1 MDVAVLLLGIV
12 LGAGGG
18 AFAVRA
24 LLGGQFERQLA
35 EAASRTSSDVAVA
48 HTRLEERDRHVAIL
62 QEQLAASRADADAQR
77 NELTAL
83 REEHARIIARAE
95 SDGRAAAEKLEL
107 AHDLVR
113 QSENKLR
120 DAFASLSSDA
130 LRRNNQSFLELAK
143 ETLGSFQQSAS
154 GDLEKRQQAID
165 EMVRP
170 IRESLEK
177 FDTKIQDVE
186 RARIDAY
193 AGLKT
198 HLTTLEES
206 QHMLRG
212 ETANLV
218 KALRTPHVR
227 GQWGEMQLRRV
238 VEIAGMLEYCD
249 FRSQQTLQTEDGA
262 LRPDMVVNL
271 PGGKTVVIDA
281 KTPLDAYVSANQT
294 DDDAQ
299 RAELM
304 RTHVRQVRD
313 HVSKLSDKR
322 YWAQVE
328 GTPEYVVMF
337 LAGEMLY
344 TAALQHDP
352 ELLEFAARKNVLIA
366 SPATLIAY
374 LRAIAHGWSQE
385 RIARNAERISDLGR
399 ELYDRLQTM
408 AGHFDDLRR
417 KLDGAVE
424 SYNRAI
430 GSLEGRVMVSARR
443 FGELGVSTQAP
454 LEELASIDRSA
465 RALQPG
471 TMPVDDENCD
481 SPDDDADGV
490 PTFLAVE
497 RA

>member
-1 MDVAVLLLGIV
+1 M
-12 LGAGGG
+12 
-18 AFAVRA
+18 
-24 LLGGQFERQLA
+24 
-35 EAASRTSSDVAVA
+35 
-48 HTRLEERDRHVAIL
+48 
-62 QEQLAASRADADAQR
+62 
-77 NELTAL
+77 AL
-83 REEHARIIARAE
+83 REEHAGIVARTE
-95 SDGRAAAEKLEL
+95 EERRASAEKLEL
-107 AHDLVR
+107 AQGLVR
-113 QSENKLR
+113 QSEASLR
-120 DAFASLSSDA
+120 EAFSSLSSDA
-130 LRRNNQSFLELAK
+130 LRRNNQSFLELAR
-143 ETLGSFQQSAS
+143 ETLGAFQQQAT

-165 EMVRP
+165 ELVRP
-170 IRESLEK
+170 IRESLDK
-177 FDTKIQDVE
+177 FDTKIADVE
-186 RARIDAY
+186 KARIDAY

-198 HLTTLEES
+198 HLGALEES
-206 QHMLRG
+206 QQMLRD

-249 FRSQQTLQTEDGA
+249 FQSQRTLRTEDGA

-294 DDDAQ
+294 DDDTQ

-385 RIARNAERISDLGR
+385 RIARNAERISELGR

-424 SYNRAI
+424 AYNRAV

-443 FGELGVSTQAP
+443 FGELGVSTAAP
-454 LEELASIDRSA
+454 IEELGVIDRSA

-471 TMPVDDENCD
+471 TMPLDA
-481 SPDDDADGV
+481 PDRDPDAL
-490 PTFLAVE
+490 PAFLSAE
-497 RA
+497 Q

>member
-1 MDVAVLLLGIV
+1 MDVAVLLLGIM
-12 LGAGGG
+12 LGAGAG
-18 AFAVRA
+18 ALGAWALVRA
-24 LLGGQFERQLA
+24 RMEQQLA
-35 EAASRTSSDVAVA
+35 EAASRSSADVAVA
-48 HTRLEERDRHVAIL
+48 LTRLEERDRHVVIL
-62 QEQLAASRADADAQR
+62 QEQLGVVRGEVDAKRSD
-77 NELTAL
+77 LTAL
-83 REEHARIIARAE
+83 REEQAGLVARAE
-95 SDGRAAAEKLEL
+95 GDRRAAAEKLEM
-107 AHDLVR
+107 AQSLVS
-113 QSENKLR
+113 QSEAKLR
-120 DAFASLSSDA
+120 EAFESMSSDA

-143 ETLGSFQQSAS
+143 ETLGSFQQSAT

-165 EMVRP
+165 ALVRP

-177 FDTKIQDVE
+177 FDTKIHDVE
-186 RARIDAY
+186 KARIDAY

-206 QHMLRG
+206 QQMLRG
-212 ETANLV
+212 ETASLV

-262 LRPDMVVNL
+262 LRPDMIVNL
-271 PGGKTVVIDA
+271 PGDKTVVIDA

-294 DDDAQ
+294 DDDTA

-313 HVSKLSDKR
+313 HISKLSDKR
-322 YWAQVE
+322 YWSHVD

-337 LAGEMLY
+337 LPGEMLY

-385 RIARNAERISDLGR
+385 RIARNAERISELGR

-443 FGELGVSTQAP
+443 FGELGVSTPAP
-454 LEELASIDRSA
+454 LEELGAIDRSA

-471 TMPVDDENCD
+471 TIPVEEEAEQ
-481 SPDDDADGV
+481 DAL
-490 PTFLAVE
+490 PEFLAAE
-497 RA
+497 R

>member
-1 MDVAVLLLGIV
+1 MDVAVLLLGLV
-12 LGAGGG
+12 LGAGVG
-18 AFAVRA
+18 ALAARSLLRGHGDRA
-24 LLGGQFERQLA
+24 IA
-35 EAASRTSSDVAVA
+35 EATARSSADVAVA
-48 HTRLEERDRHVAIL
+48 LTRLEERDRHVAIL
-62 QEQLAASRADADAQR
+62 QEQLAAARAEGDAR
-77 NELTAL
+77 RHELAAL
-83 REEHARIIARAE
+83 REEHAGIVARAE
-95 SDGRAAAEKLEL
+95 SEGRAAAEKLEL
-107 AHDLVR
+107 ARDLVR
-113 QSENKLR
+113 QSEAKLR
-120 DAFASLSSDA
+120 EAFASLSSDA

-143 ETLGSFQQSAS
+143 ETLGSFQQSAT

-170 IRESLEK
+170 IRESLER

-186 RARIDAY
+186 KARIDAY
-193 AGLKT
+193 AGLT
-198 HLTTLEES
+198 SHLTTLEES
-206 QHMLRG
+206 QQLLRG

-249 FRSQQTLQTEDGA
+249 FRSQQTLKTEDGA

-313 HVSKLSDKR
+313 HVTKLSDKR
-322 YWAQVE
+322 YWSQVE

-352 ELLEFAARKNVLIA
+352 ELLEYAARKNVLIA

-385 RIARNAERISDLGR
+385 RIARNAERISELGR

-424 SYNRAI
+424 AYNRAI

-443 FGELGVSTQAP
+443 FGELGVSTPAP
-454 LEELASIDRSA
+454 LAEIGAIDRSA
-465 RALQPG
+465 RALQPA
-471 TMPVDDENCD
+471 TMPLAAG
-481 SPDDDADGV
+481 DADAV
-490 PTFLAVE
+490 PEFLSSGASSADG
-497 RA
+497 RS

>member
-12 LGAGGG
+12 VGGG
-18 AFAVRA
+18 AGALGVRM
-24 LLGGQFERQLA
+24 LLRAQTERLIA
-35 EAASRTSSDVAVA
+35 EAASHSASDVAVA
-48 HTRLEERDRHVAIL
+48 LTRLEERDRHVAIL
-62 QEQLAASRADADAQR
+62 QQQLVEARAEGERQR
-77 NELTAL
+77 EELTAL
-83 REEHARIIARAE
+83 REEHAGIVAAAE
-95 SDGRAAAEKLEL
+95 AEARAAAEKLALAQEL
-107 AHDLVR
+107 AA
-113 QSENKLR
+113 QSETKLR
-120 DAFASLSSDA
+120 EAFASLSSDA

-143 ETLGSFQQSAS
+143 ETLGAYQQQAT
-154 GDLEKRQQAID
+154 GDLEQRKQAID

-170 IRESLEK
+170 IRETLEK

-186 RARIDAY
+186 KARIDAY
-193 AGLKT
+193 AGLRT

-249 FRSQQTLQTEDGA
+249 FRTQPTLHGEDGT
-262 LRPDMVVNL
+262 LRPDMIVNL
-271 PGGKTVVIDA
+271 PGGKTIIIDA

-304 RTHVRQVRD
+304 RAHVRQVRD
-313 HVSKLSDKR
+313 HIGKLSDKR
-322 YWAQVE
+322 YWSQVE

-344 TAALQHDP
+344 AAALQYDP
-352 ELLEFAARKNVLIA
+352 ELIEFAASKNVLIA

-385 RIARNAERISDLGR
+385 RIARNAERISELGR

-424 SYNRAI
+424 AYNRTV

-443 FGELGVSTQAP
+443 FGELGVSTAGP
-454 LEELASIDRSA
+454 LDELGTIDRSA

-471 TMPVDDENCD
+471 TMPVAPD
-481 SPDDDADGV
+481 SD
-490 PTFLAVE
+490 VE
-497 RA
+497 ANPEYLTTEA